1 MSTTAKPGPP
11 TSLSKVIVRGRASVV
26 QAVAVLSLVAGTLLA
41 GCGDARDPGA
51 DPTPTGS
58 PPAAPSPSVVALSPL
73 PPAPSQPATGRLYA
87 DLRQSS
93 RDAAL
98 GRMEVWIRNDR
109 ERDLTPTRITYVDGR
124 LQAPLRGERLRLDPA
139 RSIRGYPLYLPTR
152 PACGSDA
159 TNGRVVVEHDGRR
172 ETLPVEDEADVVAR
186 FVATT
191 CLLLRVA
198 AVADLSFADEVA
210 VDRPGEGSIGTLVLV
225 VRPSGRPGAGSLTID
240 TVAGTPLLSSY
251 QEPVWSPGVTV
262 RSTGQVQRVALPVHP
277 ARCDEHVFM
286 ESGGATAFRV
296 RLRLD
301 VAGREQAGELIVRMS
316 PAGASAAIGFARDSC
331 GYAS

>member
-1 MSTTAKPGPP
+1 VNG
-11 TSLSKVIVRGRASVV
+11 RGRARPG
-26 QAVAVLSLVAGTLLA
+26 AVAIAALVVGLA
-41 GCGDARDPGA
+41 GCSNNAGKQSADGA
-51 DPTPTGS
+51 AT
-58 PPAAPSPSVVALSPL
+58 AASPSPSVITLAPL
-73 PPAPSQPATGRLYA
+73 PPPPEKPATGKLFA

-109 ERDLTPTRITYVDGR
+109 ERDLTPTKVTYVDGR
-124 LQAPLRGERLRLDPA
+124 LRQPLDGERLRLNPA
-139 RSIRGYPLYLPTR
+139 RSIRGYPLYLPAR

-159 TNGRVVVEHDGRR
+159 TRGRVVVEHDGRR
-172 ETLPVEDEADVVAR
+172 EELPVEDEADVVAR

-191 CLLLRVA
+191 CLRLQVSKVA
-198 AVADLSFADEVA
+198 ELSFANEVP
-210 VDRPGEGSIGTLVLV
+210 VDHEGEGGLGTLVLV

-251 QEPVWSPGVTV
+251 QEPVWSPDVTV
-262 RSTGQVQRVALPVHP
+262 TSTDEEQRIELPVHP

-296 RLRLD
+296 KLHLD
-301 VAGREQAGELIVRMS
+301 VGAVGGHDREGELIVRMD
-316 PAGASAAIGFARDSC
+316 PAGASNAIGYARDSC
-331 GYAS
+331 GYTS